1 MVYKSFFGGKNFAL
15 KDLSLEI
22 ESGQVFGIL
31 GPNAAGKTT
40 LISILSTLLIPD
52 RGTVKI
58 LGLDALKD
66 TNKIRERINMTSGSP
81 NLPWSLTVYE
91 CLRFF
96 SMAYGMSNKSKI
108 EELIEMFDLSQYRN
122 VEFEELSTGNKQKLS
137 LAKAF
142 INDPEL
148 VFLDEPTTGLDPD
161 VARRIRKKILE
172 IHEEYNITTVLTTH
186 YMSEAEQLCD
196 KIAFLNHGRIVATG
210 TQKELKKIIGA
221 RDKIIIELSS
231 GVKLPKLSVE
241 GVIGVDLKGERL
253 TILVDDA
260 EKRIKDVLNLLS
272 PVYRYIK
279 KISMEEANLED
290 VFVEL
295 AKRD

>member
-1 MVYKSFFGGKNFAL
+1 
-15 KDLSLEI
+15 
-22 ESGQVFGIL
+22 
-31 GPNAAGKTT
+31 
-40 LISILSTLLIPD
+40 
-52 RGTVKI
+52 
-58 LGLDALKD
+58 
-66 TNKIRERINMTSGSP
+66 
-81 NLPWSLTVYE
+81 
-91 CLRFF
+91 
-96 SMAYGMSNKSKI
+96 
-108 EELIEMFDLSQYRN
+108 
-122 VEFEELSTGNKQKLS
+122 
-137 LAKAF
+137 
-142 INDPEL
+142 
-148 VFLDEPTTGLDPD
+148 
-161 VARRIRKKILE
+161 
-172 IHEEYNITTVLTTH
+172 
-186 YMSEAEQLCD
+186 MSEAEQLCD